1 MRWLTQEK
9 VAFIYQIQQTILVS
23 YQVGIEKTDAKGK
36 NRQGAVHL
44 SIPNLKS
51 GSKVTVKIK
60 AYIIVVSKLF
70 RFVFFKSLTSW
81 HARYIHAKLKSVF

>member
-51 GSKVTVKIK
+51 GSEVTVKIK

-81 HARYIHAKLKSVF
+81 HARYIHANLKSVF